1 MALRPTSCHIGTST
15 GTNLNTGTGEFRTRN
30 EMKKAKKLIGISL
43 LSALAIVG
51 GKYAPSSDSAFFL
64 ITLGITGLMIIPV
77 LELEAYFRRNENEN
91 K

>member
-1 MALRPTSCHIGTST
+1 
-15 GTNLNTGTGEFRTRN
+15 
-30 EMKKAKKLIGISL
+30 MKKAKKLTGFAL
-43 LSALAIVG
+43 LSVLAIIA